1 MRGPVVFLVLPDL
14 SRAKVEALSL
24 LGGVPVLVSYTVL
37 RWKPG
42 MIPRLWGLRRSGAV
56 GRVMLDSGAYHLARV
71 GEEVDPGEYAG
82 FALEHGGLWDL
93 VVAPDVPGD
102 PAGTLRRT
110 LVFAQAYPG
119 RFLPV
124 LQGQTPS
131 EYLWSLRALE
141 REGLTERAPR
151 QDGAP
156 VLGVGGLDGE
166 KRRTAWIARLL
177 RALPD
182 TYKYHLFGIG
192 IRVLRGLRRRGLLPL
207 IASTDTTAW
216 LAEIRFRRRTIH
228 NATTTIEA
236 NTTALR
242 AYLEKAQALSV
253 VEAYA

>member
-1 MRGPVVFLVLPDL
+1 MEAPLVFLVLPDL
-14 SRAKVEALSL
+14 SRAKVRALEV

-42 MIPRLWGLRRSGAV
+42 MLPRLWELRRSGAV
-56 GRVMLDSGAYHLARV
+56 GRVMLDSGAYHLARL
-71 GEEVDPGEYAG
+71 GESVDPGEYAG

-102 PAGTLRRT
+102 PEGTLGRT
-110 LVFAQAYPG
+110 LVFSQAYPG

-124 LQGQTPS
+124 LQGRAPG

-151 QDGAP
+151 GPGGAP
-156 VLGVGGLDGE
+156 LIGVGGLDGE
-166 KRRTAWIARLL
+166 RRRTAWVARLL
-177 RALPD
+177 RQLPD
-182 TYKYHLFGIG
+182 TYRYHLFGIG
-192 IRVLRGLRRRGLLPL
+192 IRVLRGLSRRGLLRL
-207 IASTDTTAW
+207 VASTDTTAW

-236 NTTALR
+236 NTTAMR
-242 AYLEKAQALSV
+242 AYLEKAQALSTA
-253 VEAYA
+253 ET